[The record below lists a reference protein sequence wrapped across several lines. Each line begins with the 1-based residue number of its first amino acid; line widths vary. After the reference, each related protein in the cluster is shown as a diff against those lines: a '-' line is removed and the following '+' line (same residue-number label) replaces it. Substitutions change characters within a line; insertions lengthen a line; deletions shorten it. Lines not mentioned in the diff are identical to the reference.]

1 MSVLF
6 IMKLFYYLNSEAV
19 IYFIDGTVFYSF
31 KKLHSYLFY

>member
-19 IYFIDGTVFYSF
+19 IYFIDDRVIYSF
-31 KKLHSYLFY
+31 KELYMEYIH